1 MGTVTLQ
8 LTSQCSGGGHLTF
21 TMTGDVT
28 GEGTLSV
35 DEIDEF
41 LNSVG
46 RKELLAVILR
56 LAKIGRTPAQV
67 KTLLQ
72 AGVTVTI

>member
-1 MGTVTLQ
+1 M
-8 LTSQCSGGGHLTF
+8 TF